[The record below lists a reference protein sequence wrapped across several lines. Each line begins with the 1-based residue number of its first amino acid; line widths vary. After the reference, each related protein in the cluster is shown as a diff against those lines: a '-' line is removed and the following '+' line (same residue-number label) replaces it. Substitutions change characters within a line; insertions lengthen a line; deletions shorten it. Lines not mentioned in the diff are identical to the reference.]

1 MRKTRLVFTEMN
13 ASFCTRTRPWRAFLC
28 TVVVQVL
35 AAEEEAPSL
44 FLSAEEQWRRR
55 DTCSEIARPAVLRQ
69 TFPKRTILLVPREQ
83 LRRDICC
90 PVSLHWGLT
99 YPVLCRCWCSVMG
112 LHGGFCL
119 NRVHGFSGL
128 TLPLA
133 TRTTREINMLL
144 YSAKAFLKR
153 KTKILEHPKQRR
165 LVNTLRGFCLFQS
178 FLPNA

>member
-44 FLSAEEQWRRR
+44 YLSPEEQWRRR
-55 DTCSEIARPAVLRQ
+55 DTCLEIARPAALRQ
-69 TFPKRTILLVPREQ
+69 TFPKRTILSVPREQ

-99 YPVLCRCWCSVMG
+99 YPVLCCCSVMG

-119 NRVHGFSGL
+119 NRGRGFSGL
-128 TLPLA
+128 PLA
-133 TRTTREINMLL
+133 TKTTREINMLL
-144 YSAKAFLKR
+144 HSAQALLKR
-153 KTKILEHPKQRR
+153 KTKILEQPKQRR
-165 LVNTLRGFCLFQS
+165 LVITLSGFCLFQS
-178 FLPNA
+178 VLPNA